1 MSDNLIAQKLEQADA
16 EDQKAREIYERS
28 DTDGFLSE
36 MVSRLN
42 AEKLRLEAQLI
53 SQGGV
58 SEFDALFD
66 LDGKIVDAKI
76 VNTKYGV
83 RWMVFSNGTPTGEF
97 LPLKPVR
104 KDTLRKRGYTEG
116 RVVRKATVVFSKGDL
131 GSTRPIIVPVGNPT
145 EVVEVLYADRFED

>member
-1 MSDNLIAQKLEQADA
+1 MSDNLITSKLQQADG
-16 EDQKAREIYERS
+16 EDAKARKIYERS
-28 DTDGFLSE
+28 DLDGVLSE

-42 AEKLRLEAQLI
+42 AEKLRLEAQLM
-53 SQGGV
+53 SDGGV

-66 LDGKIVDAKI
+66 LNGNVVDAKI

>member
-1 MSDNLIAQKLEQADA
+1 MSDNLITSKLQQADG
-16 EDQKAREIYERS
+16 EETKAREIYERS
-28 DTDGFLSE
+28 DLDGVLSE

-42 AEKLRLEAQLI
+42 AEKLRLEAQLL
-53 SQGGV
+53 SEGGV

-66 LDGKIVDAKI
+66 LNGNVVDAKI

-83 RWMVFSNGTPTGEF
+83 RWMVFANGTPTGEF